1 MGCNISIVYIQAD
14 QYKHLGEYPVMSIAQ
29 GGCGIP
35 FLAPVVY
42 EYISSGKL
50 PTKMEL
56 SFDDIP
62 CAHLKF
68 AIQKV

>member
-1 MGCNISIVYIQAD
+1 MGCNISIVYIQAN
-14 QYKHLGEYPVMSIAQ
+14 QYKHLGQYTVMSITQ

-35 FLAPVVY
+35 FLPSVVY
-42 EYISSGKL
+42 EYISSGKVS
-50 PTKMEL
+50 TIMEL